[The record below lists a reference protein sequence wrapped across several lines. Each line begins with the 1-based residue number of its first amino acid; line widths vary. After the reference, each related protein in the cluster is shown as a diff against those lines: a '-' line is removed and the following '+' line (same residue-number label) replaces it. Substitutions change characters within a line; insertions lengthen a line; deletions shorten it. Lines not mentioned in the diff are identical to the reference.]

1 MSCRAVWGKIQAAE
15 RRLGQPLLL
24 PKTGGMKGGGSEL
37 TSFARQI
44 VERYRKLKALTETVM
59 DRFFKDFFTS
69 K

>member
-24 PKTGGMKGGGSEL
+24 RKTGGVKGGGAEL
-37 TSFARQI
+37 THFARQI
-44 VERYRKLKALTETVM
+44 VERYRKLKALTETAM
-59 DRFFKDFFTS
+59 DTFFEDLFAS